1 MSNESKLIEA
11 ASDGYIGLVNA
22 LLKKPG
28 INVNALDDMGWS
40 ALVCAS
46 VNNHPE
52 VVKAL
57 LAVPGIDFNDTSSG
71 ISAFIWAA
79 WTGHT
84 KIVKILLD
92 FKPQDGQ
99 PGIDINSRDNN
110 GTSALMGAVRIR
122 TFPSHVL
129 AMLAV
134 PGIDVNAK
142 NNDGNSALMLAAESA
157 RSENVKALLAFP
169 GIDVNATNNDGDT
182 ALDIAT
188 RNGTEEIV
196 ELIRKYQAGKKIGN
210 IIEKKLVPDLLWRPP
225 NLDIPGDPGGRK
237 YQELVI
243 KNLDNPIYKEFNK
256 GGTRSK
262 KYKRTKKQKKQKTRT
277 KKSRKYRRTRTKERK

>member
-11 ASDGYIGLVNA
+11 ASDGHIGLVNA

-28 INVNALDDMGWS
+28 INVNALDDDMGWS

-46 VNNHPE
+46 INNHPE

-57 LAVPGIDFNDTSSG
+57 LAVPGIDVDARDDG
-71 ISAFIWAA
+71 GMSAFIWAA
-79 WTGHT
+79 GWGNTE
-84 KIVKILLD
+84 IVKILLD

-110 GTSALMGAVRIR
+110 GTSALMLAAQYK
-122 TFPSHVL
+122 TFPSHIL
-129 AMLAV
+129 ALLAV
-134 PGIDVNAK
+134 PGIDVNAR
-142 NNDGNSALMLAAESA
+142 NDDGNSALMFAARAA
-157 RSENVKALLAFP
+157 RSESVKALLAFP
-169 GIDVNATNNDGDT
+169 GIDVNARNNDGDT

-237 YQELVI
+237 YQELVN

-277 KKSRKYRRTRTKERK
+277 KQRKTKTKLRK

>member
-11 ASDGYIGLVNA
+11 ASDGYIELVNA

-28 INVNALDDMGWS
+28 INVNALDDDTGWS

-57 LAVPGIDFNDTSSG
+57 LAVPGIDVDARDNG
-71 ISAFIWAA
+71 GMSAFIWAA
-79 WTGHT
+79 GWGNTE
-84 KIVKILLD
+84 IVKILLD

-99 PGIDINSRDNN
+99 PGID
-110 GTSALMGAVRIR
+110 
-122 TFPSHVL
+122 
-129 AMLAV
+129 
-134 PGIDVNAK
+134 VNA
-142 NNDGNSALMLAAESA
+142 
-157 RSENVKALLAFP
+157 R
-169 GIDVNATNNDGDT
+169 NNDGDT

-188 RNGTEEIV
+188 INGTEEIV

-237 YQELVI
+237 YQELVN
-243 KNLDNPIYKEFNK
+243 KNRDNPIYKEFNK
-256 GGTRSK
+256 GGARSK

-277 KKSRKYRRTRTKERK
+277 KQRKTKTKQRK